1 MEAPTLKS
9 PGHSAQVCMELRLN
23 GQVLRIAQLG
33 PDFLMLKQPF
43 DHPPTE
49 AEIYLRIDES
59 ESSWRVN
66 LVEGISP
73 DRPKTKLGPLP

>member
-1 MEAPTLKS
+1 
-9 PGHSAQVCMELRLN
+9 MELRLN

-43 DHPPTE
+43 DHPPAE

-73 DRPKTKLGPLP
+73 DRQKTRLGPLP